1 MGARSI
7 PRLGHEHE
15 ETIASDEGKPPSRLW
30 KFNLPSKERFK
41 VLGQL
46 DDMNLNAYSLF
57 GSEESLMDTIAL
69 REMELHRPPK

>member
-1 MGARSI
+1 MTWRFT
-7 PRLGHEHE
+7 PHE
-15 ETIASDEGKPPSRLW
+15 ETIASDEGQPPNRLW
-30 KFNLPSKERFK
+30 KFNLPSGERLK